1 MKMKK
6 IPCLAFWL
14 GFVTLSVSAG
24 GNPKSP
30 ALTTPTNTQP
40 APLTCLHSRDE
51 HNLKICT
58 ELADSGDAIA
68 QNTLGEIFYGD
79 NLLYQKGDH
88 TKARLLFEKAAAQG
102 LAKAQYNLGAMY
114 RDELNNF
121 PIALSWFEKAAA
133 QGDLDAQNSIGYI
146 YENASGG
153 QPPRLYIFDENG
165 KNIDPE
171 LPNIEAQF
179 ARFDKMSLPLEDY
192 PRSVYPLSEYGQ
204 GVEPD
209 IQKAFEW
216 YQKAANQG
224 HALAQTNLAY
234 FYLLGIGVDKDEQK
248 AFTLYQQA
256 ANQQL
261 PAAIKTLGFLYMQGL
276 GTEVDE
282 YKAFTLFEQAYQLKP
297 DDNLMEL
304 IRIYLGN
311 TYHFR
316 TQLKWQNINRRLQ
329 YDSHTEVS
337 DEDFIYDRFHFLNAY
352 YNLDFSKGSQILIFS
367 KWPRNTMDILLG
379 NTIGERSELKERI
392 YIKEAIQ
399 GYPKTLSWL
408 SHYYKGEERDVIRA
422 QLWRKY
428 AIKMGSSNDPA
439 NWTNYP
445 PILEDEIT
453 WRVMPR
459 VE

>member
-1 MKMKK
+1 MKK
-6 IPCLAFWL
+6 ISHLIFWL
-14 GFVTLSVSAG
+14 CFATFSMSAK
-24 GNPKSP
+24 GNNKQPSAPPPNVIKSD
-30 ALTTPTNTQP
+30 AS
-40 APLTCLHSRDE
+40 TCLHSRDVD
-51 HNLKICT
+51 NLKICT
-58 ELADSGDAIA
+58 ALADGGDAIA

-153 QPPRLYIFDENG
+153 KPPRLYIFDENG

-209 IQKAFEW
+209 IQKAIEW
-216 YQKAANQG
+216 YQKAASQG
-224 HALAQTNLAY
+224 HAQAQTNLAY
-234 FYLLGIGVDKDEQK
+234 FYLLGIGIEKDEQK

-282 YKAFTLFEQAYQLKP
+282 YKAFTLFEQAYQLQP
-297 DDNLMEL
+297 DDNLIEL
-304 IRIYLGN
+304 IRIYFGN
-311 TYHFR
+311 TYYFH
-316 TQLKWQNINRRLQ
+316 TQLKRQNIKYRRQ

-337 DEDFIYDRFHFLNAY
+337 DEDFIYDRFHFLNAF
-352 YNLDFSKGSQILIFS
+352 YNLDLNKGWQILIFS

-379 NTIGERSELKERI
+379 NTIGERSELKERF
-392 YIKEAIQ
+392 YLKKAIQ
-399 GYPKTLSWL
+399 GYPNTLVSL
-408 SHYYKGEERDVIRA
+408 SYYYKGEERDIIRA

-428 AIKMGSSNDPA
+428 ALKMGASNHPS
-439 NWTNYP
+439 NWPGYP

-453 WRVMPR
+453 WRIMPWFD
-459 VE
+459 

>member
-1 MKMKK
+1 MKK

-14 GFVTLSVSAG
+14 GFVTVSVSAG
-24 GNPKSP
+24 SNPKSP
-30 ALTTPTNTQP
+30 APTTTPS
-40 APLTCLHSRDE
+40 APSTCLHSRDAD
-51 HNLKICT
+51 NLKICT
-58 ELADSGDAIA
+58 ELAERGDAIA

-209 IQKAFEW
+209 IQKAIEW

-234 FYLLGIGVDKDEQK
+234 FYLLGIGVDKDEHK

-282 YKAFTLFEQAYQLKP
+282 FKAFTLFEQAYQLQP
-297 DDNLMEL
+297 DDNLIGL

-311 TYHFR
+311 KYKFR
-316 TQLKWQNINRRLQ
+316 TQFKQQNIKYRSQ

-337 DEDFIYDRFHFLNAY
+337 DEDFIYDRFHFLNAF
-352 YNLDFSKGSQILIFS
+352 YNLDFNKGWQILIFS

-379 NTIGERSELKERI
+379 NTIGERSELKERF
-392 YIKEAIQ
+392 YLKKAIQ
-399 GYPKTLSWL
+399 GYPNTLVSL
-408 SHYYKGEERDVIRA
+408 SYYYKGEERDIIRA

>member
-1 MKMKK
+1 MKK
-6 IPCLAFWL
+6 IPHLIFWL
-14 GFVTLSVSAG
+14 CFATFSVSAK
-24 GNPKSP
+24 GNNKQPSAPPPNVIKSD
-30 ALTTPTNTQP
+30 AS
-40 APLTCLHSRDE
+40 TCLHSRDAD
-51 HNLKICT
+51 NLKICT
-58 ELADSGDAIA
+58 ALADGGDAIA

-153 QPPRLYIFDENG
+153 KPPRLYIFDENG

-209 IQKAFEW
+209 IQKAIEW
-216 YQKAANQG
+216 YQKAASQG

-234 FYLLGIGVDKDEQK
+234 FYLLGIGVEKDEQK

-282 YKAFTLFEQAYQLKP
+282 YKAFTLFEQAYQLQP
-297 DDNLMEL
+297 DDNLIEL
-304 IRIYLGN
+304 IRIYFGN
-311 TYHFR
+311 TYNFR
-316 TQLKWQNINRRLQ
+316 TPLEWQDINYRLQ
-329 YDSHTEVS
+329 YDSHTEIS
-337 DEDFIYDRFHFLNAY
+337 DEDFIYDRFHSFNAFY
-352 YNLDFSKGSQILIFS
+352 DLDMANSWIMLDFS

-379 NTIGERSELKERI
+379 NTIGERSELKERL
-392 YIKEAIQ
+392 YIKRAIQ
-399 GYPKTLSWL
+399 GYPKTLASL
-408 SHYYKGEERDVIRA
+408 SYYYKGEERDIIRA

-428 AIKMGSSNDPA
+428 ALKMGASNHPSE
-439 NWTNYP
+439 WPNYP
-445 PILEDEIT
+445 PILADEFA
-453 WRVMPR
+453 RRRFPR
-459 VE
+459 IAD

>member
-1 MKMKK
+1 MKK
-6 IPCLAFWL
+6 IPHLVFWL
-14 GFVTLSVSAG
+14 CFATFSVLAKGNNKQPSAPPP
-24 GNPKSP
+24 NVIKSD
-30 ALTTPTNTQP
+30 AS
-40 APLTCLHSRDE
+40 TCLHSRDVD
-51 HNLKICT
+51 NLKICT
-58 ELADSGDAIA
+58 ALADGGDARA

-121 PIALSWFEKAAA
+121 PIALSWFKKAAA

-153 QPPRLYIFDENG
+153 KPPRLYIFDENG

-209 IQKAFEW
+209 IQKAIEW
-216 YQKAANQG
+216 YQKAASQG

-234 FYLLGIGVDKDEQK
+234 FYLLGIGVEKDEQK

-282 YKAFTLFEQAYQLKP
+282 YKAFTLFEQAYQLQP
-297 DDNLMEL
+297 DDNLIEL
-304 IRIYLGN
+304 IRIYFGN
-311 TYHFR
+311 TYHFH
-316 TQLKWQNINRRLQ
+316 TQLKRQNIKYRSP
-329 YDSHTEVS
+329 YHSHTEVS
-337 DEDFIYDRFHFLNAY
+337 DEDFIYDRFHFLNAS

-367 KWPRNTMDILLG
+367 KWPRNTKDILLG

-408 SHYYKGEERDVIRA
+408 SYYYKGEERDIIRA

-428 AIKMGSSNDPA
+428 ALKMGASNHPSE
-439 NWTNYP
+439 WPNYP
-445 PILEDEIT
+445 PILADEFA
-453 WRVMPR
+453 RRRFPR
-459 VE
+459 MVD